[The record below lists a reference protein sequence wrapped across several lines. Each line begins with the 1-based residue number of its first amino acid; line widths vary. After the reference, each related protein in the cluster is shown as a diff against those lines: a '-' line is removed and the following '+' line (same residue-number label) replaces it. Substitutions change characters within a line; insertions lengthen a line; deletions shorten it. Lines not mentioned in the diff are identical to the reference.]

1 MHICSSILSINAF
14 YILECIQYTGI
25 LSIICWMQMV
35 AYCQEKR
42 REPEVLIVTSIFS
55 TKTSCPQDTQLP
67 GLAVSGPRIQEQM
80 ASTKL
85 LCKLANHPTADL
97 NGVNIRVIKELSFII
112 SPDYLEKL
120 SRSCPPPEWWLSLCK
135 CSKSVLMWHLGIW
148 CRSDYDG
155 VRLVAG
161 HWRSLPTLI
170 IPWFCEK
177 WDTFFFLAM

>member
-1 MHICSSILSINAF
+1 MFQYFIYKCILYTGMHSVYWNTLHHLLDADG
-14 YILECIQYTGI
+14 GI
-25 LSIICWMQMV
+25 LSGE
-35 AYCQEKR
+35 EKR

-80 ASTKL
+80 ASPKL
-85 LCKLANHPTADL
+85 LCKLANHPTTDL

-177 WDTFFFLAM
+177 WNTFFFLAM